1 MTRRCVVNPLQELD
15 DKISDARV
23 LRPTPEPL
31 KRGRGAPLELVL
43 ERLEAARRV
52 ASSPPPLT
60 SLQDAI
66 EQARQMS
73 SGDEE
78 LAAEETLGFD
88 PLAKLSVDSTQPKS
102 LAAVPV
108 LAGQTPAGSCG
119 VATAVLEMGASAKP
133 VAPAPGE
140 EKRGEAMPAESTDT
154 LQQDLVISQLLLDA
168 LATRSL
174 TGDARSR
181 AADLLAQGIATGN
194 QAYLKS
200 ALAIL
205 VTGA

>member
-1 MTRRCVVNPLQELD
+1 MTRRCVVDPLQELD

-73 SGDEE
+73 VDEGE
-78 LAAEETLGFD
+78 AADGGAAGFD
-88 PLAKLSVDSTQPKS
+88 PLARLSATPAPPKS

-119 VATAVLEMGASAKP
+119 VATAVLEMGASKK
-133 VAPAPGE
+133 VAEPEPPDE
-140 EKRGEAMPAESTDT
+140 RGESMPAESTEA

-168 LATRSL
+168 IATRSL
-174 TGDARSR
+174 AGDARAR

-194 QAYLKS
+194 QSYLKS

-205 VTGA
+205 VTGS